1 MPEPTTM
8 TRPPGTG
15 AAVPGPSPIEAPD
28 LSEKGGIKDGRR
40 QSLDRRLYMQLLAWG
55 GCADAEP
62 LVAALRASGLDAVL
76 YADVNDPQGV
86 GLLTVSEDPDFF
98 VGPLRRLLQDPA
110 FRALTPKPEFTMLG
124 RTYALG
130 YEPALE
136 DALIQRPRRTVLEPA
151 WPWAI
156 WYPLRRS
163 GQFARLDEGEQ
174 REILKEHGTIGMRF
188 GRADLAHDVRLAC
201 HGLDKHD
208 NDFVI
213 GVLGKE
219 LHPLS
224 AVVQTMR
231 GTQQTALYLTNLGPF
246 FVGKAIYQAKV

>member
-8 TRPPGTG
+8 TRPPG
-15 AAVPGPSPIEAPD
+15 AAAPGPSPIEAPD

-40 QSLDRRLYMQLLAWG
+40 QTLDRRLYMQLLAWG

-62 LVAALRASGLDAVL
+62 LVTVLRGSGMDAAL

-86 GLLTVSEDPDFF
+86 GLLTVSEDPEFF
-98 VGPLRRLLQDPA
+98 VGPLRQLLQDPA

-130 YEPALE
+130 YEPDLE
-136 DALIQRPRRTVLEPA
+136 DALILRPRRTVLEPA

-163 GQFARLDEGEQ
+163 GQFARLDDSEQ

-188 GRADLAHDVRLAC
+188 GRADLAHDIRLAC
-201 HGLDKHD
+201 HGLDKND

-224 AVVQTMR
+224 AVVQIMR

-246 FVGKAIYQAKV
+246 FVGKAIYQAEV